1 LLIKPP
7 KNNKTRNLHCSLNI
21 YIAPISND
29 EKWNPNGLLF
39 FERVTQW
46 SWAWFANKN
55 GFSLIL
61 VLLVVVFL
69 IVEVF
74 YACCGKKQRRK

>member
-1 LLIKPP
+1 LLIKAP

-39 FERVTQW
+39 FERATQH
-46 SWAWFANKN
+46 SWAWLANLN
-55 GFSLIL
+55 SFSLIL
-61 VLLVVVFL
+61 ALLVVVFL

-74 YACCGKKQRRK
+74 YAFCGKKQRRK